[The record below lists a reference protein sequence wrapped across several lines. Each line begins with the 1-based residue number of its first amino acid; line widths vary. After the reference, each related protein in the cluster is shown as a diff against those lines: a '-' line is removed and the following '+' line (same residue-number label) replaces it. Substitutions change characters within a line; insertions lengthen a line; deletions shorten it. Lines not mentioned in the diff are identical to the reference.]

1 MESDKPFKISTLP
14 HFPIIPPGAPVSRS
28 ILPTMALLAS
38 EIKIL
43 QAPQAIKA
51 GIDLAGRPKHGNF
64 SAKMAQFLV
73 ERGVIEQL
81 PEILEGNALLRI
93 EQSVQASKRKYK
105 FVIE

>member
-1 MESDKPFKISTLP
+1 
-14 HFPIIPPGAPVSRS
+14 
-28 ILPTMALLAS
+28 MALLAS
-38 EIKIL
+38 EINIL

-51 GIDLAGRPKHGNF
+51 RIDLTGRSKHGNF